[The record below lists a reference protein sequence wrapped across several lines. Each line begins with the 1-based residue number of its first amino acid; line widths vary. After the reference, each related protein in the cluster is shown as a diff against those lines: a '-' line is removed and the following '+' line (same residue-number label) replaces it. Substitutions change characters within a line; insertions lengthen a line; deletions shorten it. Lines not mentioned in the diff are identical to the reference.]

1 MTSSKPYV
9 VVTGTDFSAQA
20 TRALQAAFEQAKHH
34 TPAELHVVHASLA
47 INPGAGYAVPPYAG
61 LDPMPVLSLDEQQT
75 ELVRHLD
82 SELAHLPGFKNAGV
96 RVIAH
101 VLLDA
106 PMFAITRLAESLN
119 ADVIVLGSHGRHGM
133 ARWLLGSVTEAVVRQ
148 ATCPVLV
155 IPPLKHEL
163 PVPSIEPPCPKCLAA
178 RQASSGADMWCEQHR
193 ERHGRRHTYH
203 QGDLSSSDASL
214 PLVAR

>member
-1 MTSSKPYV
+1 MPSKPYV

-20 TRALQAAFEQAKHH
+20 TRALGAAFEQAKSHA
-34 TPAELHVVHASLA
+34 PAELHVVHATLA
-47 INPGAGYAVPPYAG
+47 VNPDVGHLVPPYAG
-61 LDPMPVLSLDEQQT
+61 VEGLPVLSVDEQQA
-75 ELVRHLD
+75 ELIKHLD
-82 SELAHLPGFKNAGV
+82 QQLAHQPGFKESGI

-106 PMFAITRLAESLN
+106 PMFAITRLAEAIN

-133 ARWLLGSVTEAVVRQ
+133 ARWLLGSVAEAVVRQ
-148 ATCPVLV
+148 ASCPVLV
-155 IPPLKHEL
+155 IPPLPHEL
-163 PVPSIEPPCPKCLAA
+163 PVPGIEPPCAACVAA
-178 RQASSGADMWCEQHR
+178 RKESAGAEQWCAQHR

-203 QGDLSSSDASL
+203 QGDLVGADTNL